1 MSSSRREPKVLSLI
15 GYFTMLVILALLL
28 LQKVSPV
35 VALAGVPLVAALIA
49 GESLSDISEY
59 VSSGIAGVAD
69 VVVMF
74 IFAIVFFGILRNA
87 KFFDPIIDRIIRFGG
102 SSPRTIA
109 VATTLLAC
117 VVHLDGAGAT
127 TFLVTIPA
135 MLPLYQ
141 RLGMSRL
148 TLSTCVALGAGVMN
162 MLPWGGP
169 TARAAAT
176 IKVDANELWVP
187 LIPAQIVGVIAALAV
202 AWYLGHREAKRL
214 GRITI
219 ADLPSAELAG
229 LGVANESG
237 GAATGHSDGDPGTGA
252 DDSTSPLAQESE
264 PRRFDRRS
272 EETESTGNTANTGGV
287 SGGAGPTML
296 SLILNAA
303 VLIAALG
310 TMMTGVISP
319 ALTFMVATIL
329 ALLINHR
336 GMSEQSAQFDLNAKS
351 CMLMASTLLAAGV
364 LLGVLDESGMI
375 EAMAKSATAV
385 LPGGAMPVLP
395 VIVAVLGVP
404 MSLLFGPDAYY
415 FGLLPVLVSV
425 GGTYGIDPVAL
436 GQASIIGQE
445 TLGFPISPLT
455 GSFYLL
461 VGLAG
466 VPIGKHIMRATG
478 WLWLVSIV
486 VTVVA
491 VISGVIP
498 LWVS

>member
-1 MSSSRREPKVLSLI
+1 MLSLI
-15 GYFTMLVILALLL
+15 GYVTMLVILALLL
-28 LQKVSPV
+28 TQKVSPV
-35 VALAGVPLVAALIA
+35 VALAGVPLVAALVA
-49 GESLSDISEY
+49 GQPLTDISEF
-59 VSSGIAGVAD
+59 VSAGIAGVAD

-102 SSPRTIA
+102 SSPRTVA

-176 IKVDANELWVP
+176 IKVDANDLWVP
-187 LIPAQIVGVIAALAV
+187 LIPAQLVGIIAALAV

-214 GRITI
+214 DRVPADSTAQAVKSGATSTAEIGGSAGALSTDRSSLVSELSAGNGQSAGSDSSGRVEVSDDSDTTH
-219 ADLPSAELAG
+219 
-229 LGVANESG
+229 
-237 GAATGHSDGDPGTGA
+237 GAA
-252 DDSTSPLAQESE
+252 E
-264 PRRFDRRS
+264 
-272 EETESTGNTANTGGV
+272 
-287 SGGAGPTML
+287 AGPTTL
-296 SLILNAA
+296 SLILNGL
-303 VLIAALG
+303 VLVAALA

-336 GMSEQSAQFDLNAKS
+336 GMAGQSEQFDLNAKS

-385 LPGGAMPVLP
+385 LPAGIMPVLP
-395 VIVAVLGVP
+395 IIVAVLGVP

-415 FGLLPVLVSV
+415 FGLLPVLASV
-425 GGTYGIDPVAL
+425 GSTYGIDPVIL

-466 VPIGKHIMRATG
+466 VPIGKHIIRATG

-486 VTVVA
+486 VTIVA
-491 VISGVIP
+491 IALGVIP

>member
-1 MSSSRREPKVLSLI
+1 MLSLI
-15 GYFTMLVILALLL
+15 GYITMLVILALLL
-28 LQKVSPV
+28 TQKVSPV
-35 VALAGVPLVAALIA
+35 VALAGVPLVAALVA
-49 GESLSDISEY
+49 GQPLTDISEF
-59 VSSGIAGVAD
+59 VSAGIAGVAD

-102 SSPRTIA
+102 SSPRTVA

-176 IKVDANELWVP
+176 IKVDANDLWVP
-187 LIPAQIVGVIAALAV
+187 LIPAQLVGIIAALAV

-214 GRITI
+214 DRVSADSTAHAVKSGATSTAEIGGSAGALSTDRSSLGSELSAGNGQSAGSDSSGRVEV
-219 ADLPSAELAG
+219 S
-229 LGVANESG
+229 
-237 GAATGHSDGDPGTGA
+237 
-252 DDSTSPLAQESE
+252 DDSDTTHSAAE
-264 PRRFDRRS
+264 
-272 EETESTGNTANTGGV
+272 
-287 SGGAGPTML
+287 AGPTTL
-296 SLILNAA
+296 SLILNGL
-303 VLIAALG
+303 VLVAALA

-336 GMSEQSAQFDLNAKS
+336 GMAGQSEQFDLNAKS

-385 LPGGAMPVLP
+385 LPAGIMPVLP
-395 VIVAVLGVP
+395 IIVAVLGVP

-415 FGLLPVLVSV
+415 FGLLPVLASV
-425 GGTYGIDPVAL
+425 GSTYGIDPVIL

-466 VPIGKHIMRATG
+466 VPIGKHIIRATG

-486 VTVVA
+486 VTIVA
-491 VISGVIP
+491 IALGVIP

>member
-1 MSSSRREPKVLSLI
+1 MLSLI
-15 GYFTMLVILALLL
+15 GYVTMLIILALLL
-28 LQKVSPV
+28 TQKVSPV

-49 GESLSDISEY
+49 GQSPTDISEF
-59 VSSGIAGVAD
+59 VSAGIAGVAD

-74 IFAIVFFGILRNA
+74 IFAIVFFGILRHA
-87 KFFDPIIDRIIRFGG
+87 KFFDPIIDRIIKFGG
-102 SSPRTIA
+102 SSPRNVA

-176 IKVDANELWVP
+176 IKVDANDLWVP
-187 LIPAQIVGVIAALAV
+187 LIPAQIAGIIAALAV

-214 GRITI
+214 DRV
-219 ADLPSAELAG
+219 S
-229 LGVANESG
+229 
-237 GAATGHSDGDPGTGA
+237 A
-252 DDSTSPLAQESE
+252 DDSADSVMVAATSAAEAGRSAEASSTIRSAQG
-264 PRRFDRRS
+264 S
-272 EETESTGNTANTGGV
+272 EEP
-287 SGGAGPTML
+287 AGPEQKPGSGSPDGIDASGDSDSIRGPAEAGPKVL
-296 SLILNAA
+296 SLILNGV
-303 VLIAALG
+303 VLVAALA

-319 ALTFMVATIL
+319 ALTFMAATIL

-336 GMSEQSAQFDLNAKS
+336 GMAGQSEQFDLNAKS

-385 LPGGAMPVLP
+385 LPAGVMPMLP
-395 VIVAVLGVP
+395 IIVAVLGVP

-415 FGLLPVLVSV
+415 FGLLPVLASV
-425 GGTYGIDPVAL
+425 GSTYGLDPVVL

-466 VPIGKHIMRATG
+466 VPIGKHIIRATG

-486 VTVVA
+486 VTIVA
-491 VISGVIP
+491 IALGVIP

>member
-1 MSSSRREPKVLSLI
+1 MLSLI
-15 GYFTMLVILALLL
+15 GYVTMLVILALLL
-28 LQKVSPV
+28 TQKVSPV

-49 GESLSDISEY
+49 GQSLTDISEF
-59 VSSGIAGVAD
+59 VSAGIAGVAD

-102 SSPRTIA
+102 SSPRTVA

-127 TFLVTIPA
+127 TFLVAIPA

-176 IKVDANELWVP
+176 IKVDANDLWVP
-187 LIPAQIVGVIAALAV
+187 LIPAQVVGILAALVV
-202 AWYLGHREAKRL
+202 AWYLGHREAKRPDRVPVD
-214 GRITI
+214 GSASPAMADAMPAVGITH
-219 ADLPSAELAG
+219 SAEALNNGWSSQGSEGMAETG
-229 LGVANESG
+229 QPSG
-237 GAATGHSDGDPGTGA
+237 SDSPGGTDVSGHSD
-252 DDSTSPLAQESE
+252 STHGSA
-264 PRRFDRRS
+264 
-272 EETESTGNTANTGGV
+272 ET
-287 SGGAGPTML
+287 GPTAL
-296 SLILNAA
+296 SLILNGL
-303 VLIAALG
+303 VLVAALA

-336 GMSEQSAQFDLNAKS
+336 GMAGQSEQFDLNAKS

-385 LPGGAMPVLP
+385 LPAGIMPVLP
-395 VIVAVLGVP
+395 IIVAILGVP

-415 FGLLPVLVSV
+415 FGLLPVLASV
-425 GGTYGIDPVAL
+425 GSTYGIDPVVL

-466 VPIGKHIMRATG
+466 VPIGKHIIRATG

-486 VTVVA
+486 VTIVA
-491 VISGVIP
+491 IALGVIP

>member
-1 MSSSRREPKVLSLI
+1 MLSLI
-15 GYFTMLVILALLL
+15 GYVTMLIILALLL
-28 LQKVSPV
+28 TQKVSPV

-49 GESLSDISEY
+49 GQSPTDISEF
-59 VSSGIAGVAD
+59 VSAGIAGVAD

-74 IFAIVFFGILRNA
+74 IFAIVFFGILRHA

-102 SSPRTIA
+102 SSPRNVA

-176 IKVDANELWVP
+176 VKVDANDLWVP
-187 LIPAQIVGVIAALAV
+187 LIPAQIAGIIAALAV

-214 GRITI
+214 DRV
-219 ADLPSAELAG
+219 S
-229 LGVANESG
+229 
-237 GAATGHSDGDPGTGA
+237 A
-252 DDSTSPLAQESE
+252 DDSADSVMVAATSAAEAGRSAEASSTIRSAQG
-264 PRRFDRRS
+264 S
-272 EETESTGNTANTGGV
+272 EEPTGTEQKVV
-287 SGGAGPTML
+287 SGSPDGTDASSDSDSTRGPAEAGPTVL
-296 SLILNAA
+296 SLVLNSV
-303 VLIAALG
+303 VLVAALA

-336 GMSEQSAQFDLNAKS
+336 GMAGQSEQFDLNAKS

-375 EAMAKSATAV
+375 DAMATSATAV
-385 LPGGAMPVLP
+385 LPAGVMPVLP
-395 VIVAVLGVP
+395 IIVAVFGVP

-415 FGLLPVLVSV
+415 FGLLPVLASV
-425 GGTYGIDPVAL
+425 GSTYGIDPVVL

-455 GSFYLL
+455 GAFYLL

-466 VPIGKHIMRATG
+466 VPIGKHIIRATG

-486 VTVVA
+486 VTIVA
-491 VISGVIP
+491 IALGVIP

>member
-1 MSSSRREPKVLSLI
+1 MLSLI
-15 GYFTMLVILALLL
+15 GYATMLVILALLL
-28 LQKVSPV
+28 TQKVSPV

-49 GESLSDISEY
+49 GRSLSDISEF

-74 IFAIVFFGILRNA
+74 IFAIVFFGILRTA
-87 KFFDPIIDRIIRFGG
+87 KFFDPIIDRIIKFGG
-102 SSPRTIA
+102 SSPRTVA

-127 TFLVTIPA
+127 TFLVAIPA

-187 LIPAQIVGVIAALAV
+187 LIPAQIGGVIAALAV
-202 AWYLGHREAKRL
+202 AWFLGHREAKRL
-214 GRITI
+214 ERI
-219 ADLPSAELAG
+219 PAEGANLAG
-229 LGVANESG
+229 STEVATALGEGSLADG
-237 GAATGHSDGDPGTGA
+237 GRPTGA
-252 DDSTSPLAQESE
+252 HDSGNEVHSGDSVRGQLRRAEGSNGEGPSPL
-264 PRRFDRRS
+264 
-272 EETESTGNTANTGGV
+272 
-287 SGGAGPTML
+287 
-296 SLILNAA
+296 SLVLNGA
-303 VLIAALG
+303 VLIAALAA
-310 TMMTGVISP
+310 MMTGAISP
-319 ALTFMVATIL
+319 ALTFMIATIL

-336 GMSEQSAQFDLNAKS
+336 GMTGQSEQFDLNAKS

-364 LLGVLDESGMI
+364 LLGILDESGMI
-375 EAMAKSATAV
+375 DAMAKSAIAV
-385 LPGGAMPVLP
+385 LPPGIMPILP
-395 VIVAVLGVP
+395 VIVAALGVP

-425 GGTYGIDPVAL
+425 GSNYGIDPIVL

-466 VPIGKHIMRATG
+466 VPIGKHIIRATG

-486 VTVVA
+486 VTIIA
-491 VISGVIP
+491 IALGVIP

>member
-1 MSSSRREPKVLSLI
+1 MLSLI
-15 GYFTMLVILALLL
+15 GYVTMLVILALLL
-28 LQKVSPV
+28 TQKVSPV

-49 GESLSDISEY
+49 GQSLTDISEF
-59 VSSGIAGVAD
+59 VSVGIAGVAD

-102 SSPRTIA
+102 SSPRTVA

-127 TFLVTIPA
+127 TFLVAIPA

-176 IKVDANELWVP
+176 IKVDANDLWVP
-187 LIPAQIVGVIAALAV
+187 LIPAQLVGIIAALAV
-202 AWYLGHREAKRL
+202 AWYLGHREVMRL
-214 GRITI
+214 NRVPV
-219 ADLPSAELAG
+219 ADSANAAMADATLVAEIGNSAEASNRVRSSRGSEALTETGQPAG
-229 LGVANESG
+229 SDAPGGTDASG
-237 GAATGHSDGDPGTGA
+237 DSDDTRGAA
-252 DDSTSPLAQESE
+252 E
-264 PRRFDRRS
+264 
-272 EETESTGNTANTGGV
+272 
-287 SGGAGPTML
+287 AGPTAL
-296 SLILNAA
+296 SLTLNGL
-303 VLIAALG
+303 VLVAALAA
-310 TMMTGVISP
+310 MMTGVISP

-336 GMSEQSAQFDLNAKS
+336 GLAEQSEQFDLNAKS

-375 EAMAKSATAV
+375 EAMAKSATAI
-385 LPGGAMPVLP
+385 LPAGIMPVLP
-395 VIVAVLGVP
+395 IIVAVLGVP

-415 FGLLPVLVSV
+415 FGLLPVLASV
-425 GGTYGIDPVAL
+425 GSSYGIDPVVL

-466 VPIGKHIMRATG
+466 VPLSKHILRATG

-486 VTVVA
+486 VTIVA
-491 VISGVIP
+491 IALGVIP

>member
-1 MSSSRREPKVLSLI
+1 MSSSRRESKVLSLI

-28 LQKVSPV
+28 MQKVSPV
-35 VALAGVPLVAALIA
+35 VALAGIPLVAALIA

-74 IFAIVFFGILRNA
+74 IFAIVFFGILRDA

-102 SSPRTIA
+102 SSPRTVA

-176 IKVDANELWVP
+176 IKADANELWVP
-187 LIPAQIVGVIAALAV
+187 LIPAQIVGIIAALAV

-214 GRITI
+214 DRFPVV
-219 ADLPSAELAG
+219 DLPVSDLAG
-229 LGVANESG
+229 VGAKTDGLQTAESG
-237 GAATGHSDGDPGTGA
+237 NLDGASETETEDSSSTAYDRSTEEGQDGAA
-252 DDSTSPLAQESE
+252 ENV
-264 PRRFDRRS
+264 
-272 EETESTGNTANTGGV
+272 EETRAGNGQDKT
-287 SGGAGPTML
+287 GPTML
-296 SLILNAA
+296 SLILNGI
-303 VLIAALG
+303 VLVAALA

-336 GMSEQSAQFDLNAKS
+336 GMSGQSEQFDLNAKS

-385 LPGGAMPVLP
+385 LPAGVMPVLP
-395 VIVAVLGVP
+395 IIVAVLGVP

-425 GGTYGIDPVAL
+425 GNTYGIDPIDL

-455 GSFYLL
+455 GAFYLL

-466 VPIGKHIMRATG
+466 VPIGKHIIRATG

-491 VISGVIP
+491 VALGVIP

>member
-1 MSSSRREPKVLSLI
+1 MLSLI
-15 GYFTMLVILALLL
+15 GYVTMLVILALLL
-28 LQKVSPV
+28 TQKVSPV
-35 VALAGVPLVAALIA
+35 VALAGVPLVAALVA
-49 GESLSDISEY
+49 GQSLTDISEF
-59 VSSGIAGVAD
+59 VSAGIAGVAD

-102 SSPRTIA
+102 SSPRTVA

-176 IKVDANELWVP
+176 IKVDANDLWVP
-187 LIPAQIVGVIAALAV
+187 LIPAQLVGIIAALAV

-214 GRITI
+214 DRVPADSTAQAVKSGATSTAEIGGSAGALSTDRSSLVSELSAGNGQSAGSDSSGRVEVSDDSDTTH
-219 ADLPSAELAG
+219 
-229 LGVANESG
+229 
-237 GAATGHSDGDPGTGA
+237 GAA
-252 DDSTSPLAQESE
+252 E
-264 PRRFDRRS
+264 
-272 EETESTGNTANTGGV
+272 
-287 SGGAGPTML
+287 AGPTTL
-296 SLILNAA
+296 SLILNGL
-303 VLIAALG
+303 VLVAALA

-336 GMSEQSAQFDLNAKS
+336 GMAGQSEQFDLNAKS

-385 LPGGAMPVLP
+385 LPAGIMPVLP
-395 VIVAVLGVP
+395 IIVAVLGVP

-415 FGLLPVLVSV
+415 FGLLPVLASV
-425 GGTYGIDPVAL
+425 GSTYGIDPVIL

-466 VPIGKHIMRATG
+466 VPIGKHIIRATG

-486 VTVVA
+486 VTIVA
-491 VISGVIP
+491 IALGVIP

>member
-1 MSSSRREPKVLSLI
+1 MLSLI
-15 GYFTMLVILALLL
+15 GYVTMLVILALLL
-28 LQKVSPV
+28 TQKVSPV

-49 GESLSDISEY
+49 GQSPTDISEF
-59 VSSGIAGVAD
+59 VSAGIAGVAD

-102 SSPRTIA
+102 SSPRTVA

-127 TFLVTIPA
+127 TFLVAIPA

-162 MLPWGGP
+162 LLPWGGP

-176 IKVDANELWVP
+176 IKADANDLWAP
-187 LIPAQIVGVIAALAV
+187 LIPAQIVGIIAALAV

-214 GRITI
+214 DRLLIDDSANAVITEATSAAGI
-219 ADLPSAELAG
+219 GPSAQAPRTGRSSLRSEALSETGSSAG
-229 LGVANESG
+229 ADSSG
-237 GAATGHSDGDPGTGA
+237 GTD
-252 DDSTSPLAQESE
+252 
-264 PRRFDRRS
+264 
-272 EETESTGNTANTGGV
+272 V
-287 SGGAGPTML
+287 SGDSVSTRSSAEAGPTVL
-296 SLILNAA
+296 SLILNGL
-303 VLIAALG
+303 VLIAALA

-336 GMSEQSAQFDLNAKS
+336 GMAGQSEQFDLNAKS

-375 EAMAKSATAV
+375 EEMAQSAIAV
-385 LPGGAMPVLP
+385 LPAGIMPVLP
-395 VIVAVLGVP
+395 IIVAVLGVP

-415 FGLLPVLVSV
+415 FGLLPVLASV
-425 GGTYGIDPVAL
+425 GSTYGIDPVVL

-466 VPIGKHIMRATG
+466 VPIGKHIIRATG

-486 VTVVA
+486 ITIVA
-491 VISGVIP
+491 VALGVVP
-498 LWVS
+498 LWAS

>member
-1 MSSSRREPKVLSLI
+1 MLSLI
-15 GYFTMLVILALLL
+15 GYFTMLVILTLLL
-28 LQKVSPV
+28 MQKVSPV

-102 SSPRTIA
+102 SSPRTVA

-176 IKVDANELWVP
+176 IKADPNELWVP
-187 LIPAQIVGVIAALAV
+187 LIPAQIAGIIAALVV
-202 AWYLGHREAKRL
+202 AWYVGHREAKRL
-214 GRITI
+214 DRLPVVSSPEVSTVDSVGRVAGPKRNVAGAGAPDEAPMSGDSGAGAFGDVSSAGAGGGRFHE
-219 ADLPSAELAG
+219 AD
-229 LGVANESG
+229 
-237 GAATGHSDGDPGTGA
+237 AAVEGEEA
-252 DDSTSPLAQESE
+252 
-264 PRRFDRRS
+264 S
-272 EETESTGNTANTGGV
+272 EEPGPST
-287 SGGAGPTML
+287 L
-296 SLILNAA
+296 SLVLNGA

-310 TMMTGVISP
+310 TMMSGVISP

-336 GMSEQSAQFDLNAKS
+336 GMAGQSEQFDLNAKS

-375 EAMAKSATAV
+375 EAMATSATAV
-385 LPGGAMPVLP
+385 LPAGMMPLLP
-395 VIVAVLGVP
+395 IVVAVLGVP
-404 MSLLFGPDAYY
+404 LSLLFGPDAYY

-425 GGTYGIDPVAL
+425 GSTYGIDPTVL

-466 VPIGKHIMRATG
+466 VPIGRHIVRATG

-486 VTVVA
+486 VSIVA
-491 VISGVIP
+491 VVIGVIP

>member
-1 MSSSRREPKVLSLI
+1 MLSLI
-15 GYFTMLVILALLL
+15 GYITMLVILAFLLT
-28 LQKVSPV
+28 QKVSPV
-35 VALAGVPLVAALIA
+35 VALAGVPLVAALVA
-49 GESLSDISEY
+49 GQPLTDISEF
-59 VSSGIAGVAD
+59 VSAGIAGVAD

-102 SSPRTIA
+102 SSPRTVA

-176 IKVDANELWVP
+176 IKVDANDLWVP
-187 LIPAQIVGVIAALAV
+187 LIPAQLVGIIAALAV

-214 GRITI
+214 DRVSADSTAHAVKSGATSTAEIGGSAGALSTDRSSLGSELSAGNGQSAGSDSSGRVEVSDDSDTTH
-219 ADLPSAELAG
+219 
-229 LGVANESG
+229 
-237 GAATGHSDGDPGTGA
+237 GAA
-252 DDSTSPLAQESE
+252 E
-264 PRRFDRRS
+264 
-272 EETESTGNTANTGGV
+272 
-287 SGGAGPTML
+287 AGPTTL
-296 SLILNAA
+296 SLILNGL
-303 VLIAALG
+303 VLVAALA

-336 GMSEQSAQFDLNAKS
+336 GMAGQSEQFDLNAKS

-385 LPGGAMPVLP
+385 LPAGIMPVLP
-395 VIVAVLGVP
+395 IIVAVLGVP

-415 FGLLPVLVSV
+415 FGLLPVLASV
-425 GGTYGIDPVAL
+425 GSTYGIDPVIL

-466 VPIGKHIMRATG
+466 VPIGKHIIRATG

-486 VTVVA
+486 VTIVA
-491 VISGVIP
+491 IALGVIP

>member
-1 MSSSRREPKVLSLI
+1 MLSLI

-28 LQKVSPV
+28 MQKVSPV
-35 VALAGVPLVAALIA
+35 VALAGVPLVAALMA

-59 VSSGIAGVAD
+59 ASSGIAGVAD

-102 SSPRTIA
+102 SSPRTVA
-109 VATTLLAC
+109 VATTLLAS
-117 VVHLDGAGAT
+117 VAHLDGAGAT

-135 MLPLYQ
+135 MLPLYL

-176 IKVDANELWVP
+176 IKADANELWVP
-187 LIPAQIVGVIAALAV
+187 LIPAQILGIIAALAV
-202 AWYLGHREAKRL
+202 AWYLGHREVKRL
-214 GRITI
+214 NRLPA
-219 ADLPSAELAG
+219 ADLPAADPAHAG
-229 LGVANESG
+229 ASR
-237 GAATGHSDGDPGTGA
+237 PA
-252 DDSTSPLAQESE
+252 DDSGL
-264 PRRFDRRS
+264 RRFEGD
-272 EETESTGNTANTGGV
+272 
-287 SGGAGPTML
+287 SGGTDSVGNAANSDRGETGPTML
-296 SLILNAA
+296 SLILNGA
-303 VLIAALG
+303 VLLAALG
-310 TMMTGVISP
+310 AMMTGVISP

-336 GMSEQSAQFDLNAKS
+336 GMSRQSEQFDLNATS
-351 CMLMASTLLAAGV
+351 CMLMASTLIAAGV

-385 LPGGAMPVLP
+385 LPAGVMPVLP

-425 GGTYGIDPVAL
+425 GGAYGIDPLVL

-498 LWVS
+498 LWAS

>member
-1 MSSSRREPKVLSLI
+1 MLSLI
-15 GYFTMLVILALLL
+15 GYVTMLVILALLL
-28 LQKVSPV
+28 TQKVSPV

-49 GESLSDISEY
+49 GQSLTDISEF
-59 VSSGIAGVAD
+59 VSAGIAGVAD

-87 KFFDPIIDRIIRFGG
+87 KFFDPIVDRIIRFGG
-102 SSPRTIA
+102 SSPRTVA

-127 TFLVTIPA
+127 TFLVAIPA

-176 IKVDANELWVP
+176 IKVDANDLWVP
-187 LIPAQIVGVIAALAV
+187 LIPAQFVGIIAALAV
-202 AWYLGHREAKRL
+202 AWYLGHREARRPDRVPVDGSANAVMGHATPAK
-214 GRITI
+214 GIGQ
-219 ADLPSAELAG
+219 SAEAPDRG
-229 LGVANESG
+229 HSSRGSEAM
-237 GAATGHSDGDPGTGA
+237 AATGQPAGSDSPGET
-252 DDSTSPLAQESE
+252 DDSGDSDFTHGSA
-264 PRRFDRRS
+264 
-272 EETESTGNTANTGGV
+272 ET
-287 SGGAGPTML
+287 GPTAL
-296 SLILNAA
+296 SLILNGL
-303 VLIAALG
+303 VLAAALA

-329 ALLINHR
+329 ALLINHG
-336 GMSEQSAQFDLNAKS
+336 GMADQSEQFDLNAKS

-375 EAMAKSATAV
+375 EAMARSATAV
-385 LPGGAMPVLP
+385 LPAGIMPVLP
-395 VIVAVLGVP
+395 IIVAILGVP

-415 FGLLPVLVSV
+415 FGLLPVLASV
-425 GGTYGIDPVAL
+425 GSTYGIDPVVL

-466 VPIGKHIMRATG
+466 VPIGKHIIRATG

-486 VTVVA
+486 VTIVA
-491 VISGVIP
+491 IALGVIP

>member
-1 MSSSRREPKVLSLI
+1 MLSLI
-15 GYFTMLVILALLL
+15 GYITMLVILALLL
-28 LQKVSPV
+28 TQKVSPV
-35 VALAGVPLVAALIA
+35 VALAGVPLVAALVA
-49 GESLSDISEY
+49 GQPLTDISEF
-59 VSSGIAGVAD
+59 VSAGIAGVAD

-102 SSPRTIA
+102 SSPRTVA

-176 IKVDANELWVP
+176 IKVDANDLWVP
-187 LIPAQIVGVIAALAV
+187 LIPAQLVGIIAALAV

-214 GRITI
+214 DRVSADSTAHAVKSGATSTAEIGGSAGALSTDRSSLGSELSAGNGQSAGSDSSGRVEVSDDSDTTH
-219 ADLPSAELAG
+219 
-229 LGVANESG
+229 
-237 GAATGHSDGDPGTGA
+237 GAA
-252 DDSTSPLAQESE
+252 E
-264 PRRFDRRS
+264 
-272 EETESTGNTANTGGV
+272 
-287 SGGAGPTML
+287 AGPTTL
-296 SLILNAA
+296 SLILNGL
-303 VLIAALG
+303 VLVAALA

-336 GMSEQSAQFDLNAKS
+336 GMAGQSEQFDLNAKS

-385 LPGGAMPVLP
+385 LPAGIMPVLP
-395 VIVAVLGVP
+395 IIVAVLGVP

-415 FGLLPVLVSV
+415 FGLLPVLASV
-425 GGTYGIDPVAL
+425 GSTYGIDPVIL

-466 VPIGKHIMRATG
+466 VPIGKHIIRATG

-486 VTVVA
+486 VTIVA
-491 VISGVIP
+491 IALGVIP